1 MLSPDYKEINSMKN
15 LKILFVGN
23 SYTYFNK
30 MPHTFFIEEA
40 ERSGYSVESTE
51 ITAGGYRLVQYADP
65 ENKNGIRLRE
75 AIDGQHYDFVV
86 LQEQSLNPIK
96 DEAQF
101 LAGVEGVKALINAD
115 KFVLY
120 ATWGRNDGS
129 PQLEELGLT
138 REEMTEKLSL
148 AYNKAGELYGM
159 SVAEVGKAFLEYSK
173 EHDKDELYNPDKSH
187 PSPLGSSIAAK
198 VIWDTILHSL

>member
-1 MLSPDYKEINSMKN
+1 MKT

-40 ERSGYSVESTE
+40 EKSGCKVEVTE
-51 ITAGGYRLVQYADP
+51 ITAGGYRLIQYADP

-75 AIDGQHYDFVV
+75 AIDGQHYDFAV
-86 LQEQSLNPIK
+86 LQEQSMNPIK

-101 LAGVEGVKALINAD
+101 LKGVEGVKELIDAD
-115 KFVLY
+115 KFILY

-148 AYNKAGELYGM
+148 AYNKAAQIYGM
-159 SVAEVGKAFLEYSK
+159 GIAEVGKAFLEYSATR
-173 EHDKDELYNPDKSH
+173 DKDELYNPDKSH
-187 PSPLGSSIAAK
+187 PSPVGSALAAK
-198 VIWDTILHSL
+198 VIAEAMFHSR

>member
-1 MLSPDYKEINSMKN
+1 MKT

-40 ERSGYSVESTE
+40 EKSGCKVEVTE
-51 ITAGGYRLVQYADP
+51 ITAGGYRLIQYADP

-75 AIDGQHYDFVV
+75 TINGQHYDFAV
-86 LQEQSLNPIK
+86 LQEQSMNPIK

-101 LAGVEGVKALINAD
+101 LEGVEGVKELIDAD
-115 KFVLY
+115 KFILY

-148 AYNKAGELYGM
+148 AYNKAAQIYGM
-159 SVAEVGKAFLEYSK
+159 GIAEVGKAFLEYAATR
-173 EHDKDELYNPDKSH
+173 DKDELYNPDKSH
-187 PSPLGSSIAAK
+187 PSPVGSALAAK
-198 VIWDTILHSL
+198 VIAEAMFHSR

>member
-1 MLSPDYKEINSMKN
+1 MEVKKLRV
-15 LKILFVGN
+15 LFVGN

-30 MPHTFFIEEA
+30 MPHTFFVDEA
-40 ERSGYSVESTE
+40 KAAGYDVESTE
-51 ITAGGYRLVQYADP
+51 ITAGGYRLCQFADP
-65 ENKNGIRLRE
+65 ENNHGKRLR
-75 AIDGQHYDFVV
+75 ATIDGQHYDFAV

-101 LAGVEGVKALINAD
+101 LAGVEGVKALIDAD
-115 KFVLY
+115 KFILY

-148 AYNKAGELYGM
+148 AYNKAGQIYGM
-159 SVAEVGKAFLEYSK
+159 DVAEVGKAFLAYAENA
-173 EHDKDELYNPDKSH
+173 DKDELYNPDKSH

-198 VIWDTILHSL
+198 VIWEEMVHSL

>member
-1 MLSPDYKEINSMKN
+1 MEVKKLRV
-15 LKILFVGN
+15 LFVGN

-30 MPHTFFIEEA
+30 MPHTFFVDEA
-40 ERSGYSVESTE
+40 KAAGYDVESTE
-51 ITAGGYRLVQYADP
+51 ITAGGYRLCQYADP
-65 ENKNGIRLRE
+65 ENNHGKRLR
-75 AIDGQHYDFVV
+75 ATIDGQHYDFAV

-101 LAGVEGVKALINAD
+101 LAGVEGVKVLIDAD
-115 KFVLY
+115 KFILY

-148 AYNKAGELYGM
+148 AYNKAGQIYGM
-159 SVAEVGKAFLEYSK
+159 DVAEVGKAFLAYAENA
-173 EHDKDELYNPDKSH
+173 DKDELYNPDKSH

-198 VIWDTILHSL
+198 VIWEEMIHNTL

>member
-1 MLSPDYKEINSMKN
+1 MEVKKLRV
-15 LKILFVGN
+15 LFVGN

-30 MPHTFFIEEA
+30 MPHTFFVDEA
-40 ERSGYSVESTE
+40 KASGYDVESTE
-51 ITAGGYRLVQYADP
+51 ITAGGYRLCQYADP
-65 ENKNGIRLRE
+65 ENNHGKRLR
-75 AIDGQHYDFVV
+75 ATIDGQHYDFAV

-101 LAGVEGVKALINAD
+101 LAGVEGVKALIDAD
-115 KFVLY
+115 KFILY

-148 AYNKAGELYGM
+148 AYNKAGQIYGM
-159 SVAEVGKAFLEYSK
+159 GVAEVGKAFLAYAENA
-173 EHDKDELYNPDKSH
+173 DKDELYNPDKSH

-198 VIWDTILHSL
+198 VIWEEMIHSR

>member
-1 MLSPDYKEINSMKN
+1 MEVKKLRV
-15 LKILFVGN
+15 LFVGN

-30 MPHTFFIEEA
+30 MPHTFFVDEA
-40 ERSGYSVESTE
+40 KAAGYDVESTE
-51 ITAGGYRLVQYADP
+51 ITAGGYRLCQYADP
-65 ENKNGIRLRE
+65 ENNHGKRLR
-75 AIDGQHYDFVV
+75 ATIDGQHYDFAV

-101 LAGVEGVKALINAD
+101 LAGVEGVKALIDAD
-115 KFVLY
+115 KFILY

-148 AYNKAGELYGM
+148 AYNKAGQIYGM
-159 SVAEVGKAFLEYSK
+159 DVAEVGKAFLAYAENA
-173 EHDKDELYNPDKSH
+173 DKDELYNPDKSH
-187 PSPLGSSIAAK
+187 PSPLGSNIAAK
-198 VIWDTILHSL
+198 VIWEELIHSL